1 MPLPALGGSFLTI
14 QVQVASAQ
22 VSGKGRGFRVAK
34 ANFSKQGK
42 ANVILMHTLV
52 PAPPQLKMA
61 ICRLCQHEQHDGLQ
75 GVPSKFS
82 LSGF

>member
-42 ANVILMHTLV
+42 ANVILMHTYTGEETAKHL
-52 PAPPQLKMA
+52 
-61 ICRLCQHEQHDGLQ
+61 HH
-75 GVPSKFS
+75 
-82 LSGF
+82 LS